1 MPTAVRRLVDLHTH
15 STASDGRVSPTELM
29 GLADAAGL
37 AAVALTDHD
46 TVAGLAEAAQAAQA
60 FPQLRFIPGIEV
72 SVHPQQ
78 GTMHILG
85 LGIDPACPALLEM
98 AASFL
103 RGRRS
108 RNPRIVEKL
117 NALGLGISMADV
129 FAVAGVEASDE
140 ASAVVGRL
148 HVAEALRRK
157 GFVQTTTEAFERYL
171 ARGKSAYVERARLG
185 AARAIDAIHAAG
197 GLALAAHPSQ
207 WGCENFAQLEKV
219 LRDLMTAGIDGLEA
233 YHSDHSTFLTR
244 HLLDL
249 AARFNLAVVG
259 GSDFHGSAK
268 PGVSLGVPRVP
279 LAGVLSARTRRLFG
293 PMGGPADRD

>member
-1 MPTAVRRLVDLHTH
+1 MPTAVRCFVDLHTH
-15 STASDGRVSPTELM
+15 STASDGRASPAEVIV
-29 GLADAAGL
+29 LADAAGL

-46 TVAGLAEAAQAAQA
+46 TVAGLAEAAQAAEA

-85 LGIDPACPALLEM
+85 LGIDPCCPVLGEM

-103 RGRRS
+103 HGRQS

-129 FAVAGVEASDE
+129 FAVAGVTASME

-157 GFVQTTTEAFERYL
+157 GHVHTTTEAFDKYL
-171 ARGKSAYVERARLG
+171 ARGCPAYVERGRMG

-197 GLALAAHPSQ
+197 GLALAAHPAQ
-207 WGCENFAQLEKV
+207 WGCENHAQLEKIV
-219 LRDLMTAGIDGLEA
+219 RDLMTAGIDGLEA
-233 YHSDHSTFLTR
+233 YHSDHSPFFTR

-249 AARFNLAVVG
+249 AARLNLAVVG
-259 GSDFHGSAK
+259 GSDFHGAAK
-268 PGVSLGVPRVP
+268 LGVSLGRPKVP
-279 LAGVLSARTRRLFG
+279 LAGVLGPRTRRILTG
-293 PMGGPADRD
+293 S